1 MIFEWDPK
9 KADSNE
15 AKHGIP
21 FPEAASVFLEPMAW
35 TFPDPDHSIE
45 EERFIT
51 VGLSLNG
58 ELVVVSHVEL
68 EEDRIRI
75 ISARRA
81 TKRERYDYENG

>member
-1 MIFEWDPK
+1 VIFEWDPK
-9 KADSNE
+9 KAESNE
-15 AKHGIP
+15 AKHGIS
-21 FPEAASVFLEPMAW
+21 FPEAASVFLDPMAW

-51 VGLSLNG
+51 VGISLNG
-58 ELVVVSHVEL
+58 EFVVVAHVEL

-81 TKRERYDYENG
+81 TKRERHDYENG